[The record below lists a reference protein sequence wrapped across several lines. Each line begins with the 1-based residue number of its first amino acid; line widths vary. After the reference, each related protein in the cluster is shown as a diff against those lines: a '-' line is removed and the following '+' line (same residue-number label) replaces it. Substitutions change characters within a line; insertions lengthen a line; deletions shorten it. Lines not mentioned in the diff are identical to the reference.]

1 MDKLQ
6 ISKVILY
13 FFLHVDVPTDTEL
26 KDFLDEI
33 TLMKS
38 IGFHKN
44 IISFIGCNTMLK
56 PRFLVLEYMPN
67 GDLLHYLRKRRLK
80 VSVKIYLKNFVKF
93 L

>member
-1 MDKLQ
+1 MDNLL
-6 ISKVILY
+6 ISEIILY
-13 FFLHVDVPTDTEL
+13 CFIHIDAPTDTEL
-26 KDFLDEI
+26 RDFLDEI

-44 IISFIGCNTMLK
+44 VISFIGCNTMLK

-80 VSVKIYLKNFVKF
+80 VSMTI
-93 L
+93 